1 MVGGWLDH
9 QLAPPFVQRWANNGT
24 WPPTLEASEIAHL
37 NVVPILM
44 FWAKRHPTNPHVTQT
59 FAGESQPFVGS
70 VCGHG
75 LVTIGLAVQ
84 FPLSPATPNLLSGA
98 HLWVADSRLERPF
111 CLGPDSGQRWTNRGS
126 TLGET
131 VGGTEHPTDLICEL
145 RQGWGLV
152 SRWLNQ
158 PCSFCRTTSS

>member
-59 FAGESQPFVGS
+59 FAGEMGNVGPT
-70 VCGHG
+70 V
-75 LVTIGLAVQ
+75 V
-84 FPLSPATPNLLSGA
+84 
-98 HLWVADSRLERPF
+98 
-111 CLGPDSGQRWTNRGS
+111 QRWEKPSEEPNTQQ
-126 TLGET
+126 T
-131 VGGTEHPTDLICEL
+131 
-145 RQGWGLV
+145 
-152 SRWLNQ
+152 
-158 PCSFCRTTSS
+158 